1 MKRKYVSK
9 IMEAIH
15 EDAFALHKG
24 GVISR
29 EQMQEFDDDCLVK
42 PSKKTSKQIKS
53 RTAALKRKTVTR
65 KYVKAAHN

>member
-1 MKRKYVSK
+1 
-9 IMEAIH
+9 MEAIH
-15 EDAFALHKG
+15 EEAENIYNVGAISKERMKEYDDA
-24 GVISR
+24 
-29 EQMQEFDDDCLVK
+29 CLVK